1 MAGFKSCLLP
11 SSVFMCIPFYKACRS
26 IAKCLTGKNIAI
38 KFSLC
43 KLMLFI
49 PINNIFNF
57 NATASS
63 KESDKHSPSWFFS
76 WKNSFKCCTF
86 TVKFGKGKLFL
97 NIYFYLLILIVRKN
111 IPSIIVTRVVGIY
124 FKFIKITVNPLPILL
139 FINKRS
145 DWAVVIKHSF
155 IKRSFYII
163 AIAVKPF
170 AIKLSCTKR
179 WWRKS
184 RNIRNNPISANTV
197 TSGSTFFIRY
207 KSKRITGEIKCIKI
221 LCACADNAVNALFN
235 ITVIFHCIFINRVN
249 MRTRKNIVKLIYKK
263 LFIRWCN
270 SLSIILA
277 S

>member
-1 MAGFKSCLLP
+1 
-11 SSVFMCIPFYKACRS
+11 
-26 IAKCLTGKNIAI
+26 
-38 KFSLC
+38 
-43 KLMLFI
+43 MLFI

-57 NATASS
+57 NTAASS

-145 DWAVVIKHSF
+145 DWAVLIKNSTV
-155 IKRSFYII
+155 KRSFKLFT
-163 AIAVKPF
+163 VETHPF
-170 AIKLSCTKR
+170 ICILISTKR

-221 LCACADNAVNALFN
+221 LWACADNTVNALFN